1 MVRKFDVQLRQISLQ
16 TSGGR
21 FSQHTLTAEFLGN
34 SLDYLLKVIYSVC
47 TVVTTDMSGV
57 LLFFLQSLLEN
68 PSLPDDIK
76 QSIHQKYAT
85 EGHIEVNHTIT
96 L

>member
-68 PSLPDDIK
+68 PSLPDDI
-76 QSIHQKYAT
+76 IHQKYAT
-85 EGHIEVNHTIT
+85 EGHLEVNHTIT